1 MSNQNQKNQQVKQNN
16 DGEVNDKMDME
27 KIREELKRSKPYAIR
42 IPIALRL
49 AIDRISPNAS
59 EYICQLLLK
68 DERVK
73 KEFLKIVNNGY
84 NVNGKREKTNV
95 DNLIKLI

>member
-1 MSNQNQKNQQVKQNN
+1 MTNQVNQINQKNQNHKGVGKM
-16 DGEVNDKMDME
+16 EVDME
-27 KIREELKRSKPYAIR
+27 KIKEELKRSKPYAIR

-49 AIDRISPNAS
+49 AIDRVSPNAS

-84 NVNGKREKTNV
+84 NVNEKKAKTNI
-95 DNLIKLI
+95 DNLVNLI

>member
-49 AIDRISPNAS
+49 AIDRVSPNAS

-84 NVNGKREKTNV
+84 NVNEKKAKTNI
-95 DNLIKLI
+95 DNLVNLI

>member
-16 DGEVNDKMDME
+16 DGEAVNME
-27 KIREELKRSKPYAIR
+27 KIREELKKSKPYAIR

-49 AIDRISPNAS
+49 AIDRVSPNAS

-84 NVNGKREKTNV
+84 NVNEKKAKTNI
-95 DNLIKLI
+95 DNLINLI

>member
-16 DGEVNDKMDME
+16 DGEAVNME
-27 KIREELKRSKPYAIR
+27 KIREELKKSKPYAIR

-49 AIDRISPNAS
+49 AIDRVSPNAS

-84 NVNGKREKTNV
+84 NVNEKKAKTNI
-95 DNLIKLI
+95 DNLVNLI

>member
-49 AIDRISPNAS
+49 AIDRVSPNAS

-84 NVNGKREKTNV
+84 NVNEKKAKTNI
-95 DNLIKLI
+95 DNLINLI